1 LDSLDLLRTLTCII
15 KDYFPDI
22 NPEFRSMSGG
32 AFLYSF
38 TYRDVGIEIL
48 PCEGYLIIR
57 PKSLNHSGVEV
68 EVVYSSI
75 EELENDFPKYL
86 KHFFFKID
94 SNYNKFAVLESFLK
108 QGKEHTVQP
117 ELDYASLNII
127 QGLYHRYVRVGE
139 VSDYDLTLYT
149 EQDTLKTPLN
159 DLDKCLKALSETN

>member
-1 LDSLDLLRTLTCII
+1 MDSLDLLRTLTCII

-75 EELENDFPKYL
+75 EELENDFLEAGITAFYTKQKLKPKCCVKYY
-86 KHFFFKID
+86 I
-94 SNYNKFAVLESFLK
+94 YGK
-108 QGKEHTVQP
+108 QK
-117 ELDYASLNII
+117 
-127 QGLYHRYVRVGE
+127 
-139 VSDYDLTLYT
+139 
-149 EQDTLKTPLN
+149 
-159 DLDKCLKALSETN
+159 